1 MRVRADLDRCIGSG
15 NCELLAPDVFEVG
28 EDGVA
33 RVLRSQP
40 GQADEDAVRDAVAQC
55 PTGALGL
62 AD

>member
-1 MRVRADLDRCIGSG
+1 MRIAADRDLCVGSG
-15 NCELLAPDVFEVG
+15 ACELLAPEFFEVG
-28 EDGVA
+28 EDGVV
-33 RVLRSQP
+33 RVLQPQP